1 MPFTTEYQGVYFVE
15 GYVECAKII
24 CELNI
29 DLTRGLG
36 AHLKNLQDVK
46 NAFVKEAKANGAN
59 AVINFTY
66 GQKRRWF
73 SADGVGFW
81 GKGQLAIVDP
91 STLKINF

>member
-1 MPFTTEYQGVYFVE
+1 MTFTTEYQDVYFVE
-15 GYVECAKII
+15 GYVDNAKII

-81 GKGQLAIVDP
+81 GNGQLAIVD
-91 STLKINF
+91 SSALKINY